1 MTAVVGEEFRDS
13 QLREYR
19 TEAEGCNGGRGNGGG
34 GEYPTFLLSR
44 DQNQLNPSVH
54 ISRGSKPFLIL
65 DLSSRYTRNTEPVL
79 ALLQV
84 ATRTGED
91 G

>member
-1 MTAVVGEEFRDS
+1 VKNLGIHSSGSTGPRLRVVMGGEE
-13 QLREYR
+13 
-19 TEAEGCNGGRGNGGG
+19 TEGG

>member
-1 MTAVVGEEFRDS
+1 MTGVVGKNLGIHSSGSTGPRLRVVMGGEE
-13 QLREYR
+13 RE
-19 TEAEGCNGGRGNGGG
+19 G

-84 ATRTGED
+84 ATGTGQD